1 MINKIKNYVEGMFE
15 DKPKSKKINDL
26 KDELI
31 ANLIEKYNDLLKEK
45 NEDEAYNTVIA
56 SIGDID
62 ELISELEDTNMDNKY
77 TQEYQNKKAKYIAIA
92 VMLYIISVVPVI
104 YFSEAWGNDLLGVI
118 MMFAMIAI
126 ATGLIVY
133 VCASKPKYARKN
145 DTLVEEFKEWESKK
159 NTQKRLM
166 SAILSAFWLSILALY
181 FILSFIFDIWSFS
194 WIIFIVAASLHQVI
208 KAIFELRGE

>member
-1 MINKIKNYVEGMFE
+1 MINKIKNYVEEIFE

-26 KDELI
+26 KDELT

-45 NEDEAYNTVIA
+45 SEDEAYNTVIA

-62 ELISELEDTNMDNKY
+62 ELINDLEDTNIDNSY
-77 TQEYQNKKAKYIAIA
+77 IQEYQNKKAKYIAIA
-92 VMLYIISVVPVI
+92 VMLYILCVVPVI
-104 YFSEAWGNDLLGVI
+104 YFSEAWGNALLGVI
-118 MMFAMIAI
+118 MMFTMIAI
-126 ATGLIVY
+126 ATALIVY
-133 VCASKPKYARKN
+133 VCASKPKYTREN
-145 DTLVEEFKEWESKK
+145 DTLVEEFKEWKASK

-166 SAILSAFWLSILALY
+166 SAILSAFWLSVIATY
-181 FILSFIFDIWSFS
+181 FILSFIFSIWSFS